1 MNNKPNKFIG
11 QILCFDSDYGVRV
24 LLKDLNKSN
33 YSYFYYLPK
42 KYFKELAESDFF
54 HLTESKNKFK
64 VRKINKQLANNLP

>member
-1 MNNKPNKFIG
+1 MRKNKSNKFIG
-11 QILCFDSDYGVRV
+11 QILCLNTDYDVRV

-42 KYFKELAESDFF
+42 KYFKGLAENDFF

-64 VRKINKQLANNLP
+64 VRKINKKNI